1 MLEKKNTIAGLEFS
15 KISSP
20 LVGGQNP
27 SISLRR
33 LDKVED
39 REKIQ
44 IVTEPGTG
52 THGTA
57 YLDQVWEITFDS
69 GEQTKEITLSTLAFT
84 GQEDL
89 DFYLCA
95 NREDGRQNRVKI
107 VVKPSSE

>member
-1 MLEKKNTIAGLEFS
+1 MDGL
-15 KISSP
+15 K
-20 LVGGQNP
+20 
-27 SISLRR
+27 
-33 LDKVED
+33 D

-44 IVTEPGTG
+44 FVTEPGTG

-57 YLDQVWEITFDS
+57 YLDQVWEITYDS

-95 NREDGRQNRVKI
+95 NREDGRQSRLKI